1 MKASVYSLGL
11 LTLYV
16 FFFVICYLLLL
27 PNRLIKY
34 LSILFKLDDPSF
46 IIFFALIKSA

>member
-16 FFFVICYLLLL
+16 FFLLFVIT
-27 PNRLIKY
+27 NRLIKY